1 MHVLKPMLLL
11 SDMTWQPQSH
21 ILSNIQEPISNLPSS
36 SIVLSESELQGVSDD
51 NSTAVFLIKD
61 AEYLSMISIR
71 HYINYIYINIIYD

>member
-11 SDMTWQPQSH
+11 SDMTWHPQAH

-51 NSTAVFLIKD
+51 NSTVVFLIKD
-61 AEYLSMISIR
+61 AEYLFLSSL
-71 HYINYIYINIIYD
+71 